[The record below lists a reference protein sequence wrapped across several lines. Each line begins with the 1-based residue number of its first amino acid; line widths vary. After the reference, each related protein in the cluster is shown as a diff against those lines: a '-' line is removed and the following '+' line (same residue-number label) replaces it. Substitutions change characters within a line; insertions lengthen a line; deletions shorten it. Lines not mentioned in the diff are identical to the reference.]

1 MIYKSHKKIRKP
13 ITVYAVRVKIDDKFC
28 KSPIIEMVWQLGVER
43 IEEDDAEY
51 LRHHI
56 HAVIFYRKLKVDYKR
71 LKRGYT
77 IAGIIDNPIVKSVLR
92 KQRFK
97 IKELRDIV
105 NLYYFMHTKIL
116 REKK

>member
-1 MIYKSHKKIRKP
+1 MIYEVIAYLFLIAIMLLVRKILLQKEEIRCQK
-13 ITVYAVRVKIDDKFC
+13 ICRKIDAK
-28 KSPIIEMVWQLGVER
+28 
-43 IEEDDAEY
+43 Y

-56 HAVIFYRKLKVDYKR
+56 SAVIHYRKLKVDYKR

-77 IAGIIDNPIVKSVLR
+77 IAGIIDNPIAKSVLR

-105 NLYYFMHTKIL
+105 NLYYFMHTTIL
-116 REKK
+116 REK